1 MKKDEFESRIK
12 SSLDNSVQ
20 AIDADTR
27 KRLADIRRLA
37 LNQPAKTS
45 WLKRDYWLPATSLA
59 FCTLLAVFFIIQPNN
74 HSSDDFDQNQQVA
87 MLELLNNAEDLE
99 VISDPDF
106 YLWADEVLEDEAKGN
121 AV

>member
-1 MKKDEFESRIK
+1 MNKEPFENK
-12 SSLDNSVQ
+12 VKTGLDDSLQ
-20 AIDADTR
+20 TIDADTR
-27 KRLADIRRLA
+27 RRLADMRRLA
-37 LNQPAKTS
+37 LNQPNKIS
-45 WLKRDYWLPATSLA
+45 WLKREYWLPATSLA
-59 FCTLLAVFFIIQPNN
+59 FCALLAVFVVIQPNN
-74 HSSDDFDQNQQVA
+74 HSSDDFGRYQQVA